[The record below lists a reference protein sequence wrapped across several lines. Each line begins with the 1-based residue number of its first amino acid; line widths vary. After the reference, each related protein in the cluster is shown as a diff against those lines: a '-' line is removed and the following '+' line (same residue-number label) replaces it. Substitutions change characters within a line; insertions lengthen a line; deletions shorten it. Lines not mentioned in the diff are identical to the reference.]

1 MAIACAAIC
10 RHGARVTRSSTR
22 DGLLLG
28 VGAYLSWGLLP
39 LYLRLIAHVPP
50 MQILSYRILWSLG
63 LLGVVAVAV
72 RRVGAIAR
80 AARGR
85 TLLLLGCSSL
95 LIAAN
100 WLTYIWA
107 VQNGHVLE
115 ASLGYFV
122 NPLVS
127 VGLGVAVLGERLRR
141 VQGVAIALAAAGV
154 VVAALDGG
162 GAAWVA
168 GVLAVSFG
176 LYGLV
181 RKVAAIDALGGL
193 LVETLLLAPVAA
205 VLLMLAA
212 GQGTA
217 AWGRDGTTDLL
228 LALAGAVTAAP
239 LLMFAAAARRLP
251 LSVLGLLQYLSP
263 TIQFAEAVL
272 IFGEPLRPVHGL
284 TFGLIWTGCAVF
296 AWDGVRG
303 RGRGAE

>member
-1 MAIACAAIC
+1 VM
-10 RHGARVTRSSTR
+10 
-22 DGLLLG
+22 
-28 VGAYLSWGLLP
+28 
-39 LYLRLIAHVPP
+39 
-50 MQILSYRILWSLG
+50 
-63 LLGVVAVAV
+63 VA
-72 RRVGAIAR
+72 RRVGGIVR

-85 TLLLLGCSSL
+85 TLLLLACSSL

-141 VQGVAIALAAAGV
+141 VQGVAIALAVAGV
-154 VVAALDGG
+154 AVAAFDGGG

-168 GVLAVSFG
+168 GVLAISFG

-193 LVETLLLAPVAA
+193 FVETLLLAPVAA
-205 VLLMLAA
+205 ILLLLVA

-263 TIQFAEAVL
+263 SIQFAEAVL
-272 IFGEPLRPVHGL
+272 IFGEPLRPMHGL

-296 AWDGVRG
+296 AWDGLRERG
-303 RGRGAE
+303 RKL